1 MKNIALSAA
10 ILMAASGSVLAQDA
24 GVYIG
29 AKAGSFRIDAEE
41 LDSNNPNGRG
51 FVLGYNLGDG
61 PAIEF
66 ERNTSD
72 KFYAGL
78 SGYNYGPE
86 VEGELETT
94 ALYFAYR
101 SQGTAFFK
109 VKAGIL
115 KEDVKASAY
124 SASANESDTGLSV
137 GAGFGFNL
145 GDVVQ
150 AEAEYTIIEEDVSF
164 LSLGLNLRF

>member
-1 MKNIALSAA
+1 MKKIALSAA
-10 ILMAASGSVLAQDA
+10 LLMAASGSVLAQDA

-41 LDSNNPNGRG
+41 LNSNNPNGRG

-66 ERNTSD
+66 ERNSSD
-72 KFYAGL
+72 TFYAGL
-78 SGYNYGPE
+78 DRYSGPE

-101 SQGTAFFK
+101 SVGTAFFK

-115 KEDVKASAY
+115 KEDVKAKGY
-124 SASANESDTGLSV
+124 SAAADESDTGLSV

-145 GDVVQ
+145 GDIAQV
-150 AEAEYTIIEEDVSF
+150 EAEYTIIEQDVSY